1 MEARLLL
8 PHRYPFVLLDTVEV
22 TEEGRSG
29 RGLKLITAG
38 ETCVGEDGVMGQA
51 FIIEAMAQV
60 SGVASGRKEGGFL
73 AGMGDIEFLAP
84 GSAEQG
90 LVINSTIE
98 GAFGGLYIFYC
109 EAFSDG
115 ELAAKGK
122 VILQLG

>member
-60 SGVASGRKEGGFL
+60 SGVASGGKEGGFL
-73 AGMGDIEFLAP
+73 AGIRDIEFLAP
-84 GSAEQG
+84 VSAGEG
-90 LVINSTIE
+90 LGINS
-98 GAFGGLYIFYC
+98 GLAGGC
-109 EAFSDG
+109 G
-115 ELAAKGK
+115 
-122 VILQLG
+122 